1 MQDQIEAVQRMQDY
15 IGEHIGETITLAD
28 LARAALFSPWYSHR
42 LFVRWTGLAP
52 SEYIRRLR
60 LSKSALKLRD
70 ETCRITDIAFEMGFG
85 SVDGYQRAFYRE
97 FGCNPRDYA
106 NRPVPLY
113 LFTPYGVKY
122 KTQEKE
128 NRMKEVKN
136 VFIQLTERPARKVI
150 LKRGKKAA
158 EYFSYCEEV
167 GCDVWG
173 LLTSIRSISGEPV
186 CLWLPAS
193 LIRPGTSEYVQGV
206 EVACDYD
213 GAVPEGFEVIDLPPA
228 KYLMFQGEPF
238 EEEDYGEAICEV
250 QEAIK
255 KYDPSGIGLAWDTS
269 NPRIQLEP
277 RGTRGYIELLAVKP
291 L

>member
-97 FGCNPRDYA
+97 FGCTPREYA